1 MNMKI
6 IGEQIRQHRKVK
18 GLTQEELAKA
28 SDLST
33 MSIRRYESGDRIA
46 PQEALI
52 KIAKALGVH
61 LRDLANTSMWEEF
74 NKEHPNIGEEVAE
87 FEEFKIFLESIGYIV
102 DYIPV
107 GEEGGTFIAILI
119 KDGVKTE
126 FSKTEFENFKRETK
140 KTVDYQIW
148 QKSQAKK

>member
-1 MNMKI
+1 MDMKI
-6 IGEQIRQHRKVK
+6 IGEQIRQHRKIK

-61 LRDLANTSMWEEF
+61 LRDLVDTSIWEEF
-74 NKEHPNIGEEVAE
+74 DKEYPNIGEEVAE
-87 FEEFKIFLESIGYIV
+87 FEDFKTFLESIGYIV
-102 DYIPV
+102 KFVPI
-107 GEEGGTFIAILI
+107 GEEGESFIAELI
-119 KDGVKTE
+119 KDDKKTE
-126 FSKTEFENFKRETK
+126 FSKAEFENFKLETK
-140 KTVDYQIW
+140 KTVDYQVW
-148 QKSQAKK
+148 QKSQEKK